1 MNNVIFRA
9 ATPDDSLE
17 IAQLTIIAGGGIFE
31 FLLEDLLK
39 NNTLENVLA
48 SEIQQET
55 GTLSYVNTNVAELN
69 NKIIGII
76 KSSDPKEQVV
86 TPEMKE
92 FLSPEKLDWLN
103 DLFSSM
109 IKEGFYINSLAVH
122 SNYRQQ
128 GIGTQLINEVKNQA
142 KKQNIS
148 LLSLT
153 VWSDNMTAIEFY
165 KRQGFQEFKQVKIDF
180 HPLMPHYGGMKL
192 MQCILTE

>member
-55 GTLSYVNTNVAELN
+55 GTLSYVNTQVAELN

-76 KSSDPKEQVV
+76 KSTDPKEQVV

-92 FLSPEKLDWLN
+92 FLSKKKLNW
-103 DLFSSM
+103 
-109 IKEGFYINSLAVH
+109 
-122 SNYRQQ
+122 
-128 GIGTQLINEVKNQA
+128 VKRF
-142 KKQNIS
+142 I
-148 LLSLT
+148 
-153 VWSDNMTAIEFY
+153 F
-165 KRQGFQEFKQVKIDF
+165 
-180 HPLMPHYGGMKL
+180 
-192 MQCILTE
+192 